1 MLKYIIKRLL
11 HMIPVVLIISIIIF
25 GMIKI
30 MPGDP
35 VKTYLGGSRKITPEM
50 QAKVEEKLGLNKP
63 IAVQYGIW
71 LKNTISGDFGES
83 IRYRKPVSEIIGKFI
98 WNSFILNLAEF
109 IIVFGIC
116 IPVGIRTAVKKYS
129 KTDNFWTI
137 FSLIGVSMPAFFFG
151 LVLIYIFSVK
161 LGILPISG
169 MVTPGTNYTGLAY
182 VLDVGKHMILPT
194 IVLSIGGLASTIRF
208 VRNSMLEVIKQDYIR
223 TARSKGLSEKVVI
236 YKHAF
241 RNALIPIVTLI
252 GWSIPV
258 LFSGALVI
266 EKIFVWPGLGNVMFG
281 ALMQRDYSLV
291 MTMNMF
297 FCILMLCGNLF
308 QDIGYVLVDPRVK
321 VE

>member
-1 MLKYIIKRLL
+1 MVK
-11 HMIPVVLIISIIIF
+11 M
-25 GMIKI
+25 

-35 VKTYLGGSRKITPEM
+35 VKTYLGASRKVTPEM
-50 QAKVEEKLGLNKP
+50 RERVVQKLGLDEP
-63 IAVQYGIW
+63 IYVQYGIW
-71 LKNTISGDFGES
+71 LKNTLSGDFGES
-83 IRYRKPVSEIIGKFI
+83 IRYRKPVGEIVNQFI
-98 WNSFILNLAEF
+98 WNSFILNIAEF
-109 IIVFGIC
+109 FIVFGIC
-116 IPVGIRTAVKKYS
+116 IPVGIITAVKQYS
-129 KTDNFWTI
+129 KTDNFWTV
-137 FSLIGVSMPAFFFG
+137 FSLVGISMPAFFFG

-161 LGILPISG
+161 LKLLPISG
-169 MVTPGTNYTGLAY
+169 MVTPGTNYSGMAHVWD
-182 VLDVGKHMILPT
+182 VLKHMILPL
-194 IVLSIGGLASTIRF
+194 IVLSIGSLASTIRF

-291 MTMNMF
+291 MALNMF
-297 FCILMLCGNLF
+297 FCILMLSGNLI
-308 QDIGYVLVDPRVK
+308 QDIGYALVDPRVK